1 MKKRALLGVLPV
13 LLLAGSLAGWTESAS
28 AQGVRTLS
36 ISVKG
41 GHTDIDEGGS
51 RIVVFTLDSPAPAGG
66 INISDPGIPTGGV
79 LPVSSTVILEGQ
91 TTLELILT
99 ADDDDAYTPGRV
111 VTLTYPNYANLPTS
125 GSLTI
130 TLTVNDDEAPPAPP
144 ANADGSFTVPAG
156 WALIPSGVEPGER
169 FRLLFKTSM
178 SRDASSTDIADYN
191 AFVQTAANL
200 PRSHA
205 AIKQYS
211 ALFKAV
217 GCTSAVSARANT
229 DSESTDADA
238 KIFWLN
244 GAKLADDYADFY
256 DGTWDNRSDSDQR
269 DESGA
274 APSGSGGL
282 TWTGCTNAGA
292 SAQASLGDA
301 IAYAGASHGGA
312 FSPLLVQPFPAS
324 TSLPLYAMSPVFVAE
339 RAPGANERFDL
350 SSLDANSPAG
360 FVFRVCGSGGGGT
373 GCDPAAGDGDASWVP
388 TLDPAV
394 RLTEGGDAV
403 SYQYRMHWPG
413 AVPAGGLACE
423 NGTCREV
430 DGHVR
435 VSLDRGAFSSVRN
448 AYRLDRDRLNCFDSP
463 DGVPGQDAW
472 GTWGAYVKHQANRD
486 KIAAGDTSGLPTNE
500 LWLHGRAS
508 GSSVGTYPSRTAGAA
523 VVSDMWG
530 GCPFVTNSYPNSEHD
545 VWQTVT
551 LGAGHDADAF
561 SHDVTLT
568 HKVNWG
574 HLGRMAGVDSHKAPQ
589 VRVHIVDDDEWDQN
603 IEVASYDGTTTGD
616 WHLLERQGLQK
627 ALPDSMD
634 VGVTY
639 KFKVR
644 LTDRDT
650 SSSESHPYSLH
661 PASGGVSIWV
671 DAPYTSLADD
681 PPYGVAWSW
690 SPYGSLNH
698 DDTVV
703 VSVRKDSEGPLVI
716 RQRAPGLRQRTDT
729 QLPRN
734 LGADPGN
741 PVTALASDASFTTK
755 GYWFEEYSTVGC
767 VGCPEVNDDSGGGDG
782 LTPDPNDDGDGGDGL
797 TPGSPT
803 DNSDGD
809 AAVDP
814 LVKYAALVKSFYD
827 RISDRH
833 QHGDSPSG
841 GWNKRFLK
849 AMGHPEYVDY
859 PQDAVTVAR
868 ATELY
873 NHGGP
878 GANTA
883 WEGTVEA
890 LEYKTAYDAGTL
902 TPVNPPPPDPVPVIT
917 ISAGSAITEGGTATF
932 TITASPAPATPI
944 TVNVGVTESGSF
956 GATGAATIAVSG
968 AAATYTV
975 TTSDDNADEPDGS
988 VTATVQSGTGYTV
1001 GTASTATVNVAD
1013 DDDPPVVVPEI
1024 TISGGSA
1031 ITEGGTATFTIAA
1044 SPAPASPITVNVG
1057 VTEAGSF
1064 GATGAAT
1071 IAVSSAVTTYTV
1083 TTSDDG
1089 VDEPD
1094 GSVTATVQSGTGY
1107 TVGTASAATVA
1118 VADDDDPP
1126 VVVPEITISGGSG
1139 VTEGGAVTFTISA
1152 SPAPA
1157 SPITVNVGVSE
1168 SGSFGAAGAA
1178 TLAVSGAATTY
1189 TVTTSDDDTDEPDG
1203 SVTATVQTGT
1213 GYTVGT
1219 ASTATVAVADD
1230 DDPPLVVDP
1239 TAEFVERVKQL
1250 QGDYSAYADWASG
1263 TWHQYMVH
1271 YSSGEVLALLNS
1283 DSPVTNSVS
1292 NRALFFRAIRAAK
1305 GARDNDAAALF
1316 GEIRDH
1322 YKIKRIG

>member
-1 MKKRALLGVLPV
+1 MAAALL
-13 LLLAGSLAGWTESAS
+13 SLVPPSAVA
-28 AQGVRTLS
+28 AQT
-36 ISVKG
+36 
-41 GHTDIDEGGS
+41 
-51 RIVVFTLDSPAPAGG
+51 AP
-66 INISDPGIPTGGV
+66 S
-79 LPVSSTVILEGQ
+79 
-91 TTLELILT
+91 
-99 ADDDDAYTPGRV
+99 
-111 VTLTYPNYANLPTS
+111 
-125 GSLTI
+125 
-130 TLTVNDDEAPPAPP
+130 
-144 ANADGSFTVPAG
+144 ANADGSYSVPAD

-169 FRLLFKTSM
+169 FRLLFLTST
-178 SRDASSTDIADYN
+178 SRDATSTDIADYN

-211 ALFKAV
+211 ALFKAA

-244 GAKLADDYADFY
+244 GVQLADDYADFY
-256 DGTWDNRSDSDQR
+256 DGSWDNQAESNVL

-274 APSGSGGL
+274 QNTENSDA
-282 TWTGCTNAGA
+282 WTGCNTNGTTSASEHLGAGNVSIGAPTA
-292 SAQASLGDA
+292 SANPFSDYGDLS
-301 IAYAGASHGGA
+301 IELLPFYA
-312 FSPLLVQPFPAS
+312 L
-324 TSLPLYAMSPVFVAE
+324 SPVFVEE
-339 RAPGANERFDL
+339 RAAVVNKRFDL
-350 SSLDANSPAG
+350 STLDQSSPSG
-360 FVFRVCGSGGGGT
+360 FLFRVCGADGGGT
-373 GCDPAAGDGDASWVP
+373 NCDLGAGDGDTSWVP
-388 TLDPAV
+388 TLDPVV
-394 RLTEGGDAV
+394 RVTEGAMPV

-423 NGTCREV
+423 GNSCREV

-435 VSLDRGAFSSVRN
+435 VSLDGGAFSSVRN
-448 AYRLDRDRLNCFDSP
+448 AYSLDRDRLNCFAKPAGSK
-463 DGVPGQDAW
+463 GHEVSGI
-472 GTWGAYVKHQANRD
+472 WGAYVKHQANRD
-486 KIAAGDTSGLPTNE
+486 YRDAGGTQKRPTNE
-500 LWLHGRAS
+500 LWLHGRADGANMS
-508 GSSVGTYPSRTAGAA
+508 TYPSRTAGAA

-530 GCPFVTNSYPNSEHD
+530 GCPFGTNSYPNSEHG

-574 HLGRMAGVDSHKAPQ
+574 HLGRVAGVDSHKAPQ

-716 RQRAPGLRQRTDT
+716 RQRAPGLRQRTDM

-782 LTPDPNDDGDGGDGL
+782 LTPDPNDDGDGDGL

-833 QHGDSPSG
+833 QHGDSASG

-932 TITASPAPATPI
+932 TITATPAPASPI
-944 TVNVGVTESGSF
+944 SVNIGVSQSGSF
-956 GATGAATIAVSG
+956 GAAGAATIAVSG
-968 AAATYTV
+968 AATTYTV
-975 TTSDDNADEPDGS
+975 TTSDDNTDEPDGS
-988 VTATVQSGTGYTV
+988 VSATVQTGTGYTV
-1001 GTASTATVNVAD
+1001 GAASTATVNVAD

-1031 ITEGGTATFTIAA
+1031 VTEGGTATFAITA
-1044 SPAPASPITVNVG
+1044 SPAPATPITVNIG
-1057 VTEAGSF
+1057 VT
-1064 GATGAAT
+1064 
-1071 IAVSSAVTTYTV
+1071 
-1083 TTSDDG
+1083 
-1089 VDEPD
+1089 
-1094 GSVTATVQSGTGY
+1094 
-1107 TVGTASAATVA
+1107 
-1118 VADDDDPP
+1118 
-1126 VVVPEITISGGSG
+1126 
-1139 VTEGGAVTFTISA
+1139 
-1152 SPAPA
+1152 
-1157 SPITVNVGVSE
+1157 E
-1168 SGSFGAAGAA
+1168 SGSFGASGAA
-1178 TLAVSGAATTY
+1178 TLTVSGAATTY

-1213 GYTVGT
+1213 GYTVGAASTATVNVVDDDDPPVVVPEITISGGSGVTEGGTVSFTVTATPAPASPITVNVGVSQSGSFGAAGSATLAVSGAATTYIVTTVDDDIDEADGSVTATVQTGTGYTVGT
-1219 ASTATVAVADD
+1219 ASTATVAVTDD
-1230 DDPPLVVDP
+1230 DDPPIVVDP
-1239 TAEFVERVKQL
+1239 TAGFVAGLEQL
-1250 QGDYSAYADWASG
+1250 RGDYNAYADWATG
-1263 TWHQYMVH
+1263 TFHQYMVH
-1271 YSSGEVLALLNS
+1271 YSSGEVLVLLNS

-1292 NRALFFRAIRAAK
+1292 NQALFFRAIRAAK
-1305 GARDNDAAALF
+1305 GTSDNDAAALF
-1316 GEIRDH
+1316 ATIRDH
-1322 YKIKRIG
+1322 YNIKRIG